1 MKNRVKKM
9 GIIAVALAAVVG
21 LSACGE
27 VQVDSPN
34 GQGDCGGNPV
44 TLVTSQNAS
53 GDTLTIDYTGPNTV
67 GLFYSNGFYWNDS
80 SELDPSLSGDYM
92 LVEGSNVDLLWLDTS
107 APGWVVTGSG
117 ASWHY
122 SFTGSIQTLLNSQT
136 FITMPASNLAVAPSV
151 ISVDCDATHRSRTL
165 AATVPGFVANIVPGF
180 SFAVA
185 QPLTPNTLAMDPLEV
200 VTSHTTSTGA
210 TATLRY
216 SSAGLERFGSFTPD
230 TPGSISVYQAFPGL
244 ATDNLHDLYLHGILH
259 HNSGEMLITSTNP
272 DGSFNV
278 TIDDGSGG
286 LLADGDYLVFLQIP
300 NVTNDAFRMVFAE
313 FVYDHAG
320 GGIIFR
326 NPFAHLAQTGTPSE
340 LPVAAGATA
349 VGLAVVGGALLFIAR
364 RRRRHVG

>member
-1 MKNRVKKM
+1 M

-27 VQVDSPN
+27 IEVDSPN

-67 GLFYSNGFYWNDS
+67 GLFYSTGFYWNDLS
-80 SELDPSLSGDYM
+80 TVDPSLYGDYM
-92 LVEGSNVDLLWLDTS
+92 WGWGSNSHDLDLLRLDTS
-107 APGWVVTGSG
+107 APGWTVTGSG
-117 ASWHY
+117 VSWHY

-136 FITMPASNLAVAPSV
+136 FITLPPSQLAVLPNV
-151 ISVDCDATHRSRTL
+151 IAVDCDVTHTSSRTVT
-165 AATVPGFVANIVPGF
+165 ATIPGGLDNIVAGF

-216 SSAGLERFGSFTPD
+216 SSAGLDRFGSFTPD

-340 LPVAAGATA
+340 LPVAAGLTA
-349 VGLAVVGGALLFIAR
+349 GGLAVVGGALLFIAR